1 MEMTFEQ
8 ATSGLIAHA
17 KEEGKIEGRMEEKIE
32 MIHNL
37 LSSGVDLDIVASAA
51 NLSKQQIIEYQSL

>member
-1 MEMTFEQ
+1 M
-8 ATSGLIAHA
+8 IAHA
-17 KEEGKIEGRMEEKIE
+17 EEEGKIEGSMEEKIE

-37 LSSGVDLDIVASAA
+37 LSSGVDLDIIASAA

>member
-17 KEEGKIEGRMEEKIE
+17 KEEGKIEML
-32 MIHNL
+32 HNL
-37 LSSGVDLDIVASAA
+37 LPSGVAFDIVASAT
-51 NLSKQQIIEYQSL
+51 NLSKQQIMKFTCE